1 MEDSLCKQIIRHRD
15 HDTSRHLRLS
25 ALSAGKKTLRMKPL
39 SELKIAVC
47 SDHAGYEL
55 KGKIIEHLRS
65 RQAGEV
71 KDCGTY
77 SAESVDY
84 PDFAHPL
91 AHAVATGECDMGI
104 ACCGSGNGVSM
115 TINRHTGVRA
125 ALCWKPELAA
135 LARQH
140 NNANVLS
147 LPARFISTEEA
158 LALVD
163 VFFATDY
170 EGGRHQ
176 RRVEKIERF

>member
-1 MEDSLCKQIIRHRD
+1 
-15 HDTSRHLRLS
+15 
-25 ALSAGKKTLRMKPL
+25 MKPL

-65 RQAGEV
+65 KQAGEV

-115 TINRHTGVRA
+115 TANRHTGASRHI
-125 ALCWKPELAA
+125 CC
-135 LARQH
+135 AR
-140 NNANVLS
+140 
-147 LPARFISTEEA
+147 RF
-158 LALVD
+158 
-163 VFFATDY
+163 
-170 EGGRHQ
+170 
-176 RRVEKIERF
+176 